1 MRKAKAT
8 LPAQEEGSYLSLLGG
23 SFLSIVDSS
32 DICMNHRVYIATCV
46 ALFFIRGP
54 NMANITVSAKK
65 VREFMAIEGSKKG
78 DYDHKSKSYSSSFE
92 YSVNL
97 RFNAKANRFT
107 VRVSNVYIYA
117 VKAKDGSIKLV
128 KSDNKFNGY
137 AEASKEFAEGRR
149 DDSFK
154 RAVKFLV
161 SVGFTK
167 MTWEELLSMAR
178 DNGFDTNVVEKVV
191 QVKRAKNA
199 KEKAERLSK
208 KEESEKKSA

>member
-1 MRKAKAT
+1 MKAT
-8 LPAQEEGSYLSLLGG
+8 LPTQEEGSYLSLLGG

-46 ALFFIRGP
+46 ALFFIRRP

-92 YSVNL
+92 YSVNV
-97 RFNAKANRFT
+97 RFNNKTNKFT

-167 MTWEELLSMAR
+167 LTWEELLSMAR

>member
-1 MRKAKAT
+1 
-8 LPAQEEGSYLSLLGG
+8 
-23 SFLSIVDSS
+23 
-32 DICMNHRVYIATCV
+32 
-46 ALFFIRGP
+46 
-54 NMANITVSAKK
+54 MANITVSAKK
-65 VREFMAIEGSKKG
+65 VREFQAIKGSEKG
-78 DYDHKSKSYSSSFE
+78 KYDSKAKTYSSSFE
-92 YSVNL
+92 YSVNV
-97 RFNAKANRFT
+97 RFNSKTNKFT

-167 MTWEELLSMAR
+167 MTWEELLSMAKE
-178 DNGFDTNVVEKVV
+178 NGFDTNVVEKVV
-191 QVKRAKNA
+191 QVKRARNA

-208 KEESEKKSA
+208 EGKSEKKSA

>member
-1 MRKAKAT
+1 
-8 LPAQEEGSYLSLLGG
+8 
-23 SFLSIVDSS
+23 
-32 DICMNHRVYIATCV
+32 
-46 ALFFIRGP
+46 
-54 NMANITVSAKK
+54 MANITVSAKK
-65 VREFMAIEGSKKG
+65 VREFQAIKGSEKG
-78 DYDHKSKSYSSSFE
+78 KYDAKAKTYSSSFE

-97 RFNAKANRFT
+97 RFNAKTNKFT

-137 AEASKEFAEGRR
+137 AEASEELAGGRR
-149 DDSFK
+149 DDSVK
-154 RAVKFLV
+154 RAVMFLG

-167 MTWEELLSMAR
+167 LTWEELLSMAR

>member
-1 MRKAKAT
+1 
-8 LPAQEEGSYLSLLGG
+8 
-23 SFLSIVDSS
+23 
-32 DICMNHRVYIATCV
+32 
-46 ALFFIRGP
+46 
-54 NMANITVSAKK
+54 MANITVSAKK
-65 VREFMAIEGSKKG
+65 VREFQAIKG
-78 DYDHKSKSYSSSFE
+78 AERGKYDAKSKTYSSSFE

-97 RFNAKANRFT
+97 RFNAKANKFT

-167 MTWEELLSMAR
+167 LTWEELLSMAKE
-178 DNGFDTNVVEKVV
+178 NGFDTDVVEKVV
-191 QVKRAKNA
+191 KAKRARNA

>member
-1 MRKAKAT
+1 
-8 LPAQEEGSYLSLLGG
+8 
-23 SFLSIVDSS
+23 
-32 DICMNHRVYIATCV
+32 
-46 ALFFIRGP
+46 
-54 NMANITVSAKK
+54 MANITVSAKK

-92 YSVNL
+92 YSVNV
-97 RFNAKANRFT
+97 RFNNKTNKFT

-117 VKAKDGSIKLV
+117 EKAKDGSIKLV

-167 MTWEELLSMAR
+167 LTWEELLSMAKE
-178 DNGFDTNVVEKVV
+178 NGFDTDVVEKVV

-208 KEESEKKSA
+208 KEESEKKTA

>member
-1 MRKAKAT
+1 
-8 LPAQEEGSYLSLLGG
+8 
-23 SFLSIVDSS
+23 
-32 DICMNHRVYIATCV
+32 
-46 ALFFIRGP
+46 
-54 NMANITVSAKK
+54 MANITVSAKK
-65 VREFMAIEGSKKG
+65 VREFQAIKG
-78 DYDHKSKSYSSSFE
+78 AERGKYDAKSKTYSSSFE

-167 MTWEELLSMAR
+167 MTWDELIAMAR
-178 DNGFDTNVVEKVV
+178 DNGFEVDVVEKVV
-191 QVKRAKNA
+191 QKKREKNA
-199 KEKAERLSK
+199 KAKAERLSK